1 MSLKRGYFCGFC
13 QKEGTAETVI
23 NCERCKIAIYCGAD
37 SECKE
42 KDWDNHK
49 TLCGKVT
56 YLQILIPR
64 IEENFYNFNL
74 TADPPKLSCP
84 QEPAYLEALKKDV
97 AKIKK
102 DIKKILSIDV
112 VRPAFARPGTPLGHQ
127 NIFET
132 RVGEFGLLNNRVI
145 TDPGHNN
152 PNKMWPRDY
161 LVRRIRLAENK
172 IAIGLKH
179 QNRQILTS
187 VLKDLLAQI
196 RLDFKDFCMAVPM
209 AGFMFLYLGRY
220 NDAYDFIKFWLLRI
234 EDQDHYGAWEK
245 WYPLPEGAYLIEENS
260 DRFEDVF
267 SVFDLKDINL
277 KTLLVLVGIKIKVV
291 LDLRNLKT
299 FDDEL
304 RKSKCKSSKNLL
316 LNENQNVLDL
326 IRENIIGKAN
336 LNESETA
343 LFVKNQEGQLMR
355 LLWEI
360 ERQNPTMIPALFN
373 PEPLLDKEVPHT
385 ILPGDPSHVCEIL
398 QYTWK
403 YFALLPGARDIL
415 QDFIRI
421 KNPKHGYSTKFK
433 YETTNLKATT
443 AMHIKLG
450 TSYDR
455 TYMLPGFDLG
465 PNTSGLHN
473 SKEYKRGTGDSSII
487 MRSPLE
493 EMAKEKFKQLLG

>member
-23 NCERCKIAIYCGAD
+23 NCERCKSAIYCGAD

-56 YLQILIPR
+56 YLQMLIPR

-74 TADPPKLSCP
+74 TDDLRLSGPKV
-84 QEPAYLEALKKDV
+84 PANLEAARKNLEFVSKN
-97 AKIKK
+97 IKK
-102 DIKKILSIDV
+102 MLSIDIAK
-112 VRPAFARPGTPLGHQ
+112 PAYARPGSQLGHQ

-132 RVGEFGLLNNRVI
+132 RVGEFGALNNRRI
-145 TDPGHNN
+145 TDPCHNN
-152 PNKMWPRDY
+152 PNRMWPRDY

-172 IAIGLKH
+172 LEIALKH
-179 QNRQILTS
+179 QNRQILVS
-187 VLKDLLAQI
+187 VLRDLLAQI
-196 RLDFKDFCMAVPM
+196 RLDFGDFCMAVPM

-245 WYPLPEGAYLIEENS
+245 WYPLPEGAYLNEKNS

-291 LDLRNLKT
+291 LDLRNLEA

-304 RKSKCKSSKNLL
+304 RKSKCKSAKNLL
-316 LNENQNVLDL
+316 LNENQHILDS

-336 LNESETA
+336 LKESETA
-343 LFVKNQEGQLMR
+343 LFLKNQVGQLMQ

-385 ILPGDPSHVCEIL
+385 IWPGGPSQVCEIL
-398 QYTWK
+398 RYTWK
-403 YFALLPGARDIL
+403 YFELLPGARGIL

-421 KNPKHGYSTKFK
+421 KNPKHGYCTKFENEI
-433 YETTNLKATT
+433 YETT
-443 AMHIKLG
+443 KLCTG
-450 TSYDR
+450 FDR
-455 TYMLPGFDLG
+455 TYVLPGFDRG
-465 PNTSGLHN
+465 PNTSSLHRF
-473 SKEYKRGTGDSSII
+473 KEFKKGTDSLIV
-487 MRSPLE
+487 RSPLE
-493 EMAKEKFKQLLG
+493 ELRKEKFKQLLRR